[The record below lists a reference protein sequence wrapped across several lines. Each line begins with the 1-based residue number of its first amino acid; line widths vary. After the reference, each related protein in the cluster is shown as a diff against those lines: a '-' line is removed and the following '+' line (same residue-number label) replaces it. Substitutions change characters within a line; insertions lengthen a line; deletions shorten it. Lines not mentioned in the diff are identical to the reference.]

1 MKRIK
6 EIIFMGQG
14 DYSLEQC
21 KKVKAILKKAF
32 SDLSGFQQ
40 LSFPHSSSL
49 DEAKEAEKERINVE
63 KDIEDAVADIAMALT
78 GKEIAFKKNQQ

>member
-1 MKRIK
+1 
-6 EIIFMGQG
+6 MGQG

-21 KKVKAILKKAF
+21 NKVKAILKKAF

-49 DEAKEAEKERINVE
+49 EEAKKAEKERINIE
-63 KDIEDAVADIAMALT
+63 KTIEDAVSDIAMALT
-78 GKEIAFKKNQQ
+78 GKEIVFKKSKQ